1 MKKKKNNNNDIKS
14 IKRILCID
22 PASNFTGVG
31 LLRCEISVDNI
42 ATLSIEWTD
51 VVKTINSWNNDKKIC
66 FLSNFIALLVYVER
80 PDVVVSEQPW
90 GLGSSKEILSQLVG
104 AIKAHLIDTV
114 AWQTVSQAR
123 KLVVSNG
130 SADKKESAESLL
142 KFPFTKNSKNVII
155 KLINEGRFDETDAIM
170 HGLGYLIN
178 IGVIQNEEKNNR
190 TNG

>member
-1 MKKKKNNNNDIKS
+1 MKKKKNNNNDIKN

-31 LLRCEISVDNI
+31 LLRCEISVDNT

-155 KLINEGRFDETDAIM
+155 KLINEERFDETDAIM
-170 HGLGYLIN
+170 HGLGYLVN